1 MGGKAVTADD
11 KHDDINVE
19 LTLTE
24 TRPSGAM
31 DCPDIWID
39 PEVDKQIQAFAKTD
53 TSKELGGMLL
63 GELVTE
69 SVTPLVRILA
79 AIEAK
84 HTEAT
89 QTSIKFTHEAWN
101 DINEIKDSK
110 YPNLRIVGW
119 FHTHPGFGVF
129 LSRWDMFIQ
138 ENFFNLPW
146 QVAYVVDP
154 LGKTSGFFRWENG
167 KVTQVGKAK
176 ESEPPIVVTLP
187 SEEKAGRSFNWA
199 TFFSVALNVML
210 VAGVLYLGL
219 LRPPQVKV
227 EERIVTKEV
236 PVVANQQPDTAAM
249 EKTQAWTEYVV
260 QRGDSFWSI
269 AKSQYGHGELYKAIQ
284 LFNNMPN
291 RGMLRRGERL
301 RLPSKEIA
309 ATICGR
315 SFPSD
320 ESTTKL

>member
-1 MGGKAVTADD
+1 MTAND
-11 KHDDINVE
+11 KHDDVDVE

-24 TRPSGAM
+24 MRPSGAM

-39 PEVDKQIQAFAKTD
+39 PEVEKQIHAFAKTD

-63 GELVTE
+63 GELATD

-79 AIEAK
+79 AIEAR

-176 ESEPPIVVTLP
+176 ESMPRIEVTIPP
-187 SEEKAGRSFNWA
+187 EEKVGKSFNWA
-199 TFFSVALNVML
+199 AFLSVALNVAL

-236 PVVANQQPDTAAM
+236 PVVANQQPDTAAT

-291 RGMLRRGERL
+291 RKMLNRGERL
-301 RLPSKEIA
+301 RLPAKEIA
-309 ATICGR
+309 ATMCGITL
-315 SFPSD
+315 
-320 ESTTKL
+320 STGEAASVE